1 MVFFLGKVLNA
12 ARGEKRPSETG
23 EGEGSGKKPKAKGRA
38 AKPAVPPA
46 ESSAASTTLVGKGE
60 PLGVGES
67 GEGGEGGEMP
77 GEPERKKTRAT
88 TDPQVLQQVWAEK
101 DCSVP
106 KPTALKH

>member
-1 MVFFLGKVLNA
+1 MNA

-46 ESSAASTTLVGKGE
+46 ESSAASTTLVGKDE
-60 PLGVGES
+60 PLGV